1 MAERDPGGRGDEP
14 RDDDQFDEQSKED
27 ATAPIPPLEWAIAG
41 VGLCLVVACLAYLVH
56 RGLTHDPTPP
66 ALAVR
71 VESVAAAGDAHHV
84 RFRVENRGGEPA
96 AQIVVR
102 GELIGGGERGSE
114 PERHEVT
121 IDLVPADATRSGG
134 LYFRG
139 DPARGRL
146 VVQAV
151 GYQDP

>member
-1 MAERDPGGRGDEP
+1 MAGRDPGARGGEP
-14 RDDDQFDEQSKED
+14 RDDDPFDEQREAG

-41 VGLCLVVACLAYLVH
+41 VGLCLVIACLGYLVH

-102 GELIGGGERGSE
+102 GELTGSGE
-114 PERHEVT
+114 PESHEIT
-121 IDLVPADATRSGG
+121 IDLVPAEATRRGG

-139 DPARGRL
+139 DPARGTL

>member
-14 RDDDQFDEQSKED
+14 RDDEHFDEQRPEE
-27 ATAPIPPLEWAIAG
+27 AAAPIPPLEWAIAG
-41 VGLCLVVACLAYLVH
+41 VGLCLVVACVGYLVH
-56 RGLTHDPTPP
+56 RGLTHDATPP
-66 ALAVR
+66 QLAVR
-71 VESVAAAGDAHHV
+71 VESVGVAGDGHHV
-84 RFRVENRGGEPA
+84 RFRVENHGGEAA

-102 GELIGGGERGSE
+102 GELVGAGGRGE
-114 PERHEVT
+114 PETREVT
-121 IDLVPADATRSGG
+121 IDLVPAEAARSGG

-139 DPARGRL
+139 DPAHGTL